1 MAGEIVVFFC
11 AWRTGFT
18 GSSEMEAVELGPR
31 GSTTLEEVLEHARL
45 SDAARALGWV
55 GSLFQTGQ
63 VNTYAFF
70 VTVGVLVI
78 LAMMGL

>member
-1 MAGEIVVFFC
+1 MWRVV
-11 AWRTGFT
+11 
-18 GSSEMEAVELGPR
+18 
-31 GSTTLEEVLEHARL
+31 
-45 SDAARALGWV
+45 DATIIDGTVNMIGNATRAIGWV

-78 LAMMGL
+78 LAMMGF